1 MLTEG
6 KVSLLERLTNV
17 WAKFLKVTSKVS
29 WFSILKL
36 VVFASLIMTMVGFF
50 ITINDKNT
58 RAILSK
64 AIIDDR
70 ESLRERDN
78 YAFNLNDKIESSV
91 NEEIERLRLIL
102 DADRVTISSFHD
114 NLKTTT
120 GLHFRFFSQNYEK
133 VCYERGIP
141 EIALNYQNVRTSL
154 YEIVTYLSKRKLL
167 IASREDM
174 EFIDRRYAHAMMIED
189 TYRSGLYYMRSSSGI
204 EIGILTVTWN
214 KENKNLIPSDEK
226 IKEKLIKAG
235 TKLESL
241 LDLDYYN
248 KYKYFRD

>member
-36 VVFASLIMTMVGFF
+36 VVFASLIMIVVGFF

-64 AIIDDR
+64 AIVDDR
-70 ESLRERDN
+70 ENLREKDN
-78 YAFNLNDKIESSV
+78 YAFNLNDEIESSV
-91 NEEIERLRLIL
+91 NEEIERLRLSL
-102 DADRVTISSFHD
+102 DADRVIISSFHD

-120 GLHFRFFSQNYEK
+120 GLHFRFFSQSYEK
-133 VCYERGIP
+133 VCYERGVP
-141 EIALNYQNVRTSL
+141 EIAQNYQSVKTSL
-154 YEIVTYLSKRKLL
+154 YEMVTYLSKHNLL
-167 IASREDM
+167 ITTVGDM
-174 EFIDRRYAHAMMIED
+174 ENIDKRYAHAMMLEN
-189 TYRSGLYYMRSSSGI
+189 TYKSGLYYMRSSSGT
-204 EIGILTVTWN
+204 EIGILVVTWTNDN
-214 KENKNLIPSDEK
+214 KALVPSDEK
-226 IKEKLIKAG
+226 IKEKIIKSG

-241 LDLDYYN
+241 LDLNYYN
-248 KYKYFRD
+248 KKDRD